1 MTESPWQ
8 PIETAP
14 KDGTL
19 ILGRR
24 PGGIW
29 DDSNIMYAVV
39 QWSTDYGP
47 IGFWSLVVH
56 HGHELD
62 REWIPTEWR
71 PIPAR
76 DLPDLRGRFER
87 TLAAH
92 QGEGH
97 IRLADRLINEVRYW
111 LTPTA

>member
-14 KDGTL
+14 KDGTP
-19 ILGRR
+19 ILGRHL
-24 PGGIW
+24 GGGW
-29 DDSNIMYAVV
+29 DGGDLYAVV

-47 IGFWSLVVH
+47 PGFWDLVVH
-56 HGHELD
+56 HGYEFD
-62 REWIPTEWR
+62 REWAPAEWQPIPTR
-71 PIPAR
+71 GF
-76 DLPDLRGRFER
+76 PDLRGRFER

-97 IRLADRLINEVRYW
+97 IRLADRLINGVRAW
-111 LTPTA
+111 LTP